1 MSPLEVNLLAATIV
15 LAVIVV
21 VLVIAIAAT
30 QAGKRFVRELTANM
44 LHRESAVSED
54 EIKDMVTENEEL
66 ADDEKRMIH
75 EIIDMGDTVAHEIMT
90 PRADMMTVEDTETV
104 LQAIERM
111 RGTGYSRLPV
121 YHEDHDYICGV
132 VKYKDLLT
140 PLLEGRENDPVGPYA
155 QEAFFVPESKDILPL
170 LSEMQTN
177 RKQMAIV
184 VDEYG
189 GTDGLITV
197 EDILEEIVGEIGD
210 ETDVEDGKFVSTVAE
225 GEWVVDGRLP
235 AEDAAELGWPVSE
248 SDDYET
254 IAGWLM
260 DTIDVVPSMGDEFE
274 IEGYRFKIQ
283 AMRRRRIS
291 TIRVSRIEP
300 CADEQDGSCDDGAAE
315 DAVSNKDAE

>member
-1 MSPLEVNLLAATIV
+1 MSPLEVNLLVATIV
-15 LAVIVV
+15 LAVVVV

-189 GTDGLITV
+189 GTDGLITI
-197 EDILEEIVGEIGD
+197 EDIVEEIVGEIVD
-210 ETDVEDGKFVSTVAE
+210 ETDLEAADVQQLSEREWRAE
-225 GEWVVDGRLP
+225 GSLSCD
-235 AEDAAELGWPVSE
+235 DAADLGWPVEE
-248 SDDYET
+248 SDDYDT
-254 IAGWLM
+254 LAGWLLASL
-260 DTIDVVPSMGDEFE
+260 DRVPQPGDSYEKD
-274 IEGYRFKIQ
+274 GYRFTVRR
-283 AMRRRRIS
+283 MRRRRIS
-291 TIRVSRIEP
+291 TVGVVRL
-300 CADEQDGSCDDGAAE
+300 E
-315 DAVSNKDAE
+315 DAPVREEQ

>member
-1 MSPLEVNLLAATIV
+1 MSPLEVNLLVATIV
-15 LAVIVV
+15 LAVIMV

-121 YHEDHDYICGV
+121 YHEDHDYICGI

-189 GTDGLITV
+189 GTDGLITI
-197 EDILEEIVGEIGD
+197 EDIVEEIVGEIVD
-210 ETDVEDGKFVSTVAE
+210 ETDLEAADVQQLSEREWRAE
-225 GEWVVDGRLP
+225 GSLSCD
-235 AEDAAELGWPVSE
+235 DAADLGWPVEE
-248 SDDYET
+248 SDDYDT
-254 IAGWLM
+254 LAGWLLASL
-260 DTIDVVPSMGDEFE
+260 DRVPQPGDSYEKD
-274 IEGYRFKIQ
+274 GYRFTVRR
-283 AMRRRRIS
+283 MRRRRIS
-291 TIRVSRIEP
+291 TVGVVRL
-300 CADEQDGSCDDGAAE
+300 E
-315 DAVSNKDAE
+315 DAPVREEQ

>member
-121 YHEDHDYICGV
+121 YHEDHDYICGI

-140 PLLEGRENDPVGPYA
+140 PLLEGRESDPVGPYA

-189 GTDGLITV
+189 GTDGLITI
-197 EDILEEIVGEIGD
+197 EDIVEEIVGEIVD
-210 ETDVEDGKFVSTVAE
+210 ETDLEAADVQQLSEREWRAE
-225 GEWVVDGRLP
+225 GSLSCD
-235 AEDAAELGWPVSE
+235 DAADLGWPVEE
-248 SDDYET
+248 SDDYDT
-254 IAGWLM
+254 LAGWLLASL
-260 DTIDVVPSMGDEFE
+260 DRVPQPGDSYEKD
-274 IEGYRFKIQ
+274 GYRFTVRR
-283 AMRRRRIS
+283 MRRRRIS
-291 TIRVSRIEP
+291 TVGVVRL
-300 CADEQDGSCDDGAAE
+300 E
-315 DAVSNKDAE
+315 DAPVREEQ

>member
-15 LAVIVV
+15 LAVVVV

-121 YHEDHDYICGV
+121 YHEDHDYICGI

-189 GTDGLITV
+189 GTDGLITI
-197 EDILEEIVGEIGD
+197 EDIVEEIVGEIVD
-210 ETDVEDGKFVSTVAE
+210 ETDLEAADVQQLSEREWRAE
-225 GEWVVDGRLP
+225 GSLSCD
-235 AEDAAELGWPVSE
+235 DAADLGWPVEE
-248 SDDYET
+248 SDDYDT
-254 IAGWLM
+254 LAGWLLASL
-260 DTIDVVPSMGDEFE
+260 DRVPQPGDSYEKD
-274 IEGYRFKIQ
+274 GYRFTVRR
-283 AMRRRRIS
+283 MRRRRIS
-291 TIRVSRIEP
+291 TVGVVRL
-300 CADEQDGSCDDGAAE
+300 E
-315 DAVSNKDAE
+315 DAPVREEQ

>member
-1 MSPLEVNLLAATIV
+1 MSPLEVNLLAAAII

-30 QAGKRFVRELTANM
+30 QAGKRFVRELTASM

-121 YHEDHDYICGV
+121 YHEDHDYICGI

-189 GTDGLITV
+189 GTDGLITI
-197 EDILEEIVGEIGD
+197 EDIVEEIVGEIVD
-210 ETDVEDGKFVSTVAE
+210 ETDLEAADVQQLSEREWRAE
-225 GEWVVDGRLP
+225 GSLSCD
-235 AEDAAELGWPVSE
+235 DAADLGWPVEE
-248 SDDYET
+248 SDDYDT
-254 IAGWLM
+254 LAGWLLASL
-260 DTIDVVPSMGDEFE
+260 DRVPQPGDSYEKD
-274 IEGYRFKIQ
+274 GYRFTVRR
-283 AMRRRRIS
+283 MRRRRIS
-291 TIRVSRIEP
+291 TVGVVRL
-300 CADEQDGSCDDGAAE
+300 E
-315 DAVSNKDAE
+315 DAPVREEQ

>member
-1 MSPLEVNLLAATIV
+1 MSPLEVNLLVATIV

-21 VLVIAIAAT
+21 ALVIAIAAT
-30 QAGKRFVRELTANM
+30 QAGKRFVRELTASM

-189 GTDGLITV
+189 GTDGLITI
-197 EDILEEIVGEIGD
+197 EDIVEEIVGEIVD
-210 ETDVEDGKFVSTVAE
+210 ETDLEAADVQQLSEREWRAE
-225 GEWVVDGRLP
+225 GSLSCD
-235 AEDAAELGWPVSE
+235 DAADLGWPVEE
-248 SDDYET
+248 SDDYDT
-254 IAGWLM
+254 LAGWLLASL
-260 DTIDVVPSMGDEFE
+260 DRVPQPGDSYEKD
-274 IEGYRFKIQ
+274 GYRFTVRR
-283 AMRRRRIS
+283 MRRRRIS
-291 TIRVSRIEP
+291 TVGVVRL
-300 CADEQDGSCDDGAAE
+300 E
-315 DAVSNKDAE
+315 DAPVREEQ

>member
-1 MSPLEVNLLAATIV
+1 MSPLEVNLLVATIV

-21 VLVIAIAAT
+21 ALVIAIAAT

-189 GTDGLITV
+189 GTDGLITI
-197 EDILEEIVGEIGD
+197 EDIVEEIVGEIVD
-210 ETDVEDGKFVSTVAE
+210 ETDLEAADVQQLSEREWRAE
-225 GEWVVDGRLP
+225 GSLSCD
-235 AEDAAELGWPVSE
+235 DAADLGWPVEE
-248 SDDYET
+248 SDDYDT
-254 IAGWLM
+254 LAGWLLASL
-260 DTIDVVPSMGDEFE
+260 DRVPQPGDSYEKD
-274 IEGYRFKIQ
+274 GYRFTVRR
-283 AMRRRRIS
+283 MRRRRIS
-291 TIRVSRIEP
+291 TVGVVRL
-300 CADEQDGSCDDGAAE
+300 E
-315 DAVSNKDAE
+315 DAPVREEQ

>member
-21 VLVIAIAAT
+21 VLIIAIAAT
-30 QAGKRFVRELTANM
+30 QAGKRFVRELTASM

-189 GTDGLITV
+189 GTDGLITI
-197 EDILEEIVGEIGD
+197 EDIVEEIVGEIVD
-210 ETDVEDGKFVSTVAE
+210 ETDLEAADVQQLSEREWRAE
-225 GEWVVDGRLP
+225 GSLSCD
-235 AEDAAELGWPVSE
+235 DAADLGWPVEE
-248 SDDYET
+248 SDDYDT
-254 IAGWLM
+254 LAGWLLASL
-260 DTIDVVPSMGDEFE
+260 DRVPQPGDSYEKD
-274 IEGYRFKIQ
+274 GYRFTVRR
-283 AMRRRRIS
+283 MRRRRIS
-291 TIRVSRIEP
+291 TVGVVRL
-300 CADEQDGSCDDGAAE
+300 E
-315 DAVSNKDAE
+315 DAPVREEQ

>member
-1 MSPLEVNLLAATIV
+1 MSPLEVNLLAATII

-30 QAGKRFVRELTANM
+30 QAGKRFVRELTASM

-66 ADDEKRMIH
+66 SDDEKRMIH

-121 YHEDHDYICGV
+121 YHEDHDYICGI

-189 GTDGLITV
+189 GTDGLITI
-197 EDILEEIVGEIGD
+197 EDIVEEIVGEIVD
-210 ETDVEDGKFVSTVAE
+210 ETDLEAADVQQLSEREWRAE
-225 GEWVVDGRLP
+225 GSLSCD
-235 AEDAAELGWPVSE
+235 DAADLGWPVEE
-248 SDDYET
+248 SDDYDT
-254 IAGWLM
+254 LAGWLLASL
-260 DTIDVVPSMGDEFE
+260 DRVPQPGDSYEKD
-274 IEGYRFKIQ
+274 GYRFTVRR
-283 AMRRRRIS
+283 MRRRRIS
-291 TIRVSRIEP
+291 TVGVVRL
-300 CADEQDGSCDDGAAE
+300 E
-315 DAVSNKDAE
+315 DAPVREEQ

>member
-189 GTDGLITV
+189 GTDGLITI
-197 EDILEEIVGEIGD
+197 EDIVEEIVGEIVD
-210 ETDVEDGKFVSTVAE
+210 ETDLEAADVQQLSEREWRAE
-225 GEWVVDGRLP
+225 GSLSCD
-235 AEDAAELGWPVSE
+235 DAADLGWPVEE
-248 SDDYET
+248 SDDYDT
-254 IAGWLM
+254 LAGWLLTSL
-260 DTIDVVPSMGDEFE
+260 DRVPQPGDSYEKD
-274 IEGYRFKIQ
+274 GYRFTVRR
-283 AMRRRRIS
+283 MRRRRIS
-291 TIRVSRIEP
+291 TVGVVRL
-300 CADEQDGSCDDGAAE
+300 E
-315 DAVSNKDAE
+315 DAPVREEQ

>member
-121 YHEDHDYICGV
+121 YHEDHD
-132 VKYKDLLT
+132 
-140 PLLEGRENDPVGPYA
+140 
-155 QEAFFVPESKDILPL
+155 
-170 LSEMQTN
+170 
-177 RKQMAIV
+177 
-184 VDEYG
+184 
-189 GTDGLITV
+189 
-197 EDILEEIVGEIGD
+197 
-210 ETDVEDGKFVSTVAE
+210 
-225 GEWVVDGRLP
+225 
-235 AEDAAELGWPVSE
+235 
-248 SDDYET
+248 
-254 IAGWLM
+254 
-260 DTIDVVPSMGDEFE
+260 
-274 IEGYRFKIQ
+274 
-283 AMRRRRIS
+283 
-291 TIRVSRIEP
+291 
-300 CADEQDGSCDDGAAE
+300 
-315 DAVSNKDAE
+315 

>member
-15 LAVIVV
+15 LAVIMV

-121 YHEDHDYICGV
+121 YHEDHDYICGI

-189 GTDGLITV
+189 GTDGLITI
-197 EDILEEIVGEIGD
+197 EDIVEEIVGEIVD
-210 ETDVEDGKFVSTVAE
+210 ETDLEAADVQQLSEREWRAE
-225 GEWVVDGRLP
+225 GSLSCD
-235 AEDAAELGWPVSE
+235 DAADLGWPVEE
-248 SDDYET
+248 SDDYDT
-254 IAGWLM
+254 LAGWLLASL
-260 DTIDVVPSMGDEFE
+260 DRVPQPGDSYEKD
-274 IEGYRFKIQ
+274 GYRFTVRR
-283 AMRRRRIS
+283 MRRRRIS
-291 TIRVSRIEP
+291 TVGVVRL
-300 CADEQDGSCDDGAAE
+300 E
-315 DAVSNKDAE
+315 DAPVREEQ

>member
-30 QAGKRFVRELTANM
+30 QAGKRFGRELTANM

-189 GTDGLITV
+189 GTDGLITI
-197 EDILEEIVGEIGD
+197 EDIVEEIVGEIVD
-210 ETDVEDGKFVSTVAE
+210 ETDLEAADVQQLSEREWRAE
-225 GEWVVDGRLP
+225 GSLSCD
-235 AEDAAELGWPVSE
+235 DAADLGWPVEE
-248 SDDYET
+248 SDDYDT
-254 IAGWLM
+254 LAGWLLASL
-260 DTIDVVPSMGDEFE
+260 DRVPQPGDSYEKD
-274 IEGYRFKIQ
+274 GYRFTVRR
-283 AMRRRRIS
+283 MRRRRIS
-291 TIRVSRIEP
+291 TVGVVRL
-300 CADEQDGSCDDGAAE
+300 E
-315 DAVSNKDAE
+315 DAPVREEH

>member
-189 GTDGLITV
+189 GTDGLITI
-197 EDILEEIVGEIGD
+197 EDIVEEIVGEIVD
-210 ETDVEDGKFVSTVAE
+210 ETDLEAADVQQLSEREWRTE
-225 GEWVVDGRLP
+225 GSLSCD
-235 AEDAAELGWPVSE
+235 DAADLGWPVEE
-248 SDDYET
+248 SDDYDT
-254 IAGWLM
+254 LAGWLLASL
-260 DTIDVVPSMGDEFE
+260 DRVPQPGDSYEKD
-274 IEGYRFKIQ
+274 GYRFTVRR
-283 AMRRRRIS
+283 MRRRRIS
-291 TIRVSRIEP
+291 TVGVVRL
-300 CADEQDGSCDDGAAE
+300 E
-315 DAVSNKDAE
+315 DAPVREEQ

>member
-1 MSPLEVNLLAATIV
+1 MSPLEVNLLVATIV
-15 LAVIVV
+15 LAVIMV

-30 QAGKRFVRELTANM
+30 QAGKRFVRELTASM

-189 GTDGLITV
+189 GTDGLITI
-197 EDILEEIVGEIGD
+197 EDIVEEIVGEIVD
-210 ETDVEDGKFVSTVAE
+210 ETDLEAADVQQLSEREWRAE
-225 GEWVVDGRLP
+225 GSLSCD
-235 AEDAAELGWPVSE
+235 DAADLGWPVEE
-248 SDDYET
+248 SDDYDT
-254 IAGWLM
+254 LAGWLLASL
-260 DTIDVVPSMGDEFE
+260 DRVPQPGDSYEKD
-274 IEGYRFKIQ
+274 GYRFTVRR
-283 AMRRRRIS
+283 MRRRRIS
-291 TIRVSRIEP
+291 TVGVVRL
-300 CADEQDGSCDDGAAE
+300 E
-315 DAVSNKDAE
+315 DAPVREEQ

>member
-21 VLVIAIAAT
+21 VLVIAIVAT
-30 QAGKRFVRELTANM
+30 QAGKRFVRELTASM

-121 YHEDHDYICGV
+121 YHEDHDYICGI

-189 GTDGLITV
+189 GTDGLITI
-197 EDILEEIVGEIGD
+197 EDIVEEIVGEIVD
-210 ETDVEDGKFVSTVAE
+210 ETDLEAADVQQLSEREWRAE
-225 GEWVVDGRLP
+225 GSLSCD
-235 AEDAAELGWPVSE
+235 DAADLGWPVEE
-248 SDDYET
+248 SDDYDT
-254 IAGWLM
+254 LAGWLLASL
-260 DTIDVVPSMGDEFE
+260 DRVPQPGDSYEKD
-274 IEGYRFKIQ
+274 GYRFTVRR
-283 AMRRRRIS
+283 MRRRRIS
-291 TIRVSRIEP
+291 TVGVVRL
-300 CADEQDGSCDDGAAE
+300 E
-315 DAVSNKDAE
+315 DAPVREEQ

>member
-15 LAVIVV
+15 LAVVVV

-189 GTDGLITV
+189 GTDGLITI
-197 EDILEEIVGEIGD
+197 EDIVEEIVGEIVD
-210 ETDVEDGKFVSTVAE
+210 ETDLEAADVQQLSEREWRAE
-225 GEWVVDGRLP
+225 GSLSCD
-235 AEDAAELGWPVSE
+235 DAADLGWPVEE
-248 SDDYET
+248 SDDYDT
-254 IAGWLM
+254 LAGWLLASL
-260 DTIDVVPSMGDEFE
+260 DRVPQPGDSYEKD
-274 IEGYRFKIQ
+274 GYRFTVRR
-283 AMRRRRIS
+283 MRRRRIS
-291 TIRVSRIEP
+291 TVGVVRL
-300 CADEQDGSCDDGAAE
+300 E
-315 DAVSNKDAE
+315 DAPVREEQ

>member
-1 MSPLEVNLLAATIV
+1 MLAATII

-30 QAGKRFVRELTANM
+30 QAGKRFVRELTASM

-121 YHEDHDYICGV
+121 YHEDHDYICGI

-189 GTDGLITV
+189 GTDGLITI
-197 EDILEEIVGEIGD
+197 EDIVEEIVGEIVD
-210 ETDVEDGKFVSTVAE
+210 ETDLEAADVQQLSEREWRAE
-225 GEWVVDGRLP
+225 GSLSCD
-235 AEDAAELGWPVSE
+235 DAADLGWPVEE
-248 SDDYET
+248 SDDYDT
-254 IAGWLM
+254 LAGWLLASL
-260 DTIDVVPSMGDEFE
+260 DRVPQPGDSYEKD
-274 IEGYRFKIQ
+274 GYRFTVRR
-283 AMRRRRIS
+283 MRRRRIS
-291 TIRVSRIEP
+291 TVGVVRL
-300 CADEQDGSCDDGAAE
+300 E
-315 DAVSNKDAE
+315 DAPVREEQ

>member
-189 GTDGLITV
+189 GTDGLITI
-197 EDILEEIVGEIGD
+197 EDIVEEIVGEIVD
-210 ETDVEDGKFVSTVAE
+210 ETDLEAADVQQLSEREWRAE
-225 GEWVVDGRLP
+225 GSLSCD
-235 AEDAAELGWPVSE
+235 DAADLGWPVEE
-248 SDDYET
+248 SDDYDT
-254 IAGWLM
+254 LAGWLLASL
-260 DTIDVVPSMGDEFE
+260 DRVPQPGDSYEKD
-274 IEGYRFKIQ
+274 GYRFTVRR
-283 AMRRRRIS
+283 MRRRRIS
-291 TIRVSRIEP
+291 TVGVVRL
-300 CADEQDGSCDDGAAE
+300 E
-315 DAVSNKDAE
+315 DAPVREGQ

>member
-15 LAVIVV
+15 LAVIVA

-189 GTDGLITV
+189 GTDGLITI
-197 EDILEEIVGEIGD
+197 EDIVEEIVGEIVD
-210 ETDVEDGKFVSTVAE
+210 ETDLEAADVQQLSEREWRAE
-225 GEWVVDGRLP
+225 GSLSCD
-235 AEDAAELGWPVSE
+235 DAADLGWPVEE
-248 SDDYET
+248 SDDYDT
-254 IAGWLM
+254 LAGWLLASL
-260 DTIDVVPSMGDEFE
+260 DRVPQPGDSYEKD
-274 IEGYRFKIQ
+274 GYRFTVRR
-283 AMRRRRIS
+283 MRRRRIS
-291 TIRVSRIEP
+291 TVGVVRL
-300 CADEQDGSCDDGAAE
+300 E
-315 DAVSNKDAE
+315 DAPVREEQ

>member
-1 MSPLEVNLLAATIV
+1 MSPLEVSLLAATIV
-15 LAVIVV
+15 LAVIMV

-30 QAGKRFVRELTANM
+30 QAGKRFVRELTASM

-121 YHEDHDYICGV
+121 YHEDHDYICGI

-189 GTDGLITV
+189 GTDGLITI
-197 EDILEEIVGEIGD
+197 EDIVEEIVGEIVD
-210 ETDVEDGKFVSTVAE
+210 ETDLEAADVQQLSEREWRAE
-225 GEWVVDGRLP
+225 GSLSCD
-235 AEDAAELGWPVSE
+235 DAADLGWPVEE
-248 SDDYET
+248 SDDYDT
-254 IAGWLM
+254 LAGWLLASL
-260 DTIDVVPSMGDEFE
+260 DRVPQPGDSYEKD
-274 IEGYRFKIQ
+274 GYRFTVRR
-283 AMRRRRIS
+283 MRRRRIS
-291 TIRVSRIEP
+291 TVGVVRL
-300 CADEQDGSCDDGAAE
+300 E
-315 DAVSNKDAE
+315 DAPVREEQ

>member
-1 MSPLEVNLLAATIV
+1 MSPLEVNLLAATII

-30 QAGKRFVRELTANM
+30 QAGKRFVRELTASM

-189 GTDGLITV
+189 GTDGLITI
-197 EDILEEIVGEIGD
+197 EDIVEEIVGEIVD
-210 ETDVEDGKFVSTVAE
+210 ETDLEAADVQQLSEREWRAE
-225 GEWVVDGRLP
+225 GSLSCD
-235 AEDAAELGWPVSE
+235 DAADLGWPVEE
-248 SDDYET
+248 SDDYDT
-254 IAGWLM
+254 LAGWLLASL
-260 DTIDVVPSMGDEFE
+260 DRVPQPGDSYEKD
-274 IEGYRFKIQ
+274 GYRFTVRR
-283 AMRRRRIS
+283 MRRRRIS
-291 TIRVSRIEP
+291 TVGVVRL
-300 CADEQDGSCDDGAAE
+300 E
-315 DAVSNKDAE
+315 DAPVREEQ

>member
-121 YHEDHDYICGV
+121 YHEDHDYICGI

-140 PLLEGRENDPVGPYA
+140 PLLGGRENDPVGPYA

-189 GTDGLITV
+189 GTDGLITI
-197 EDILEEIVGEIGD
+197 EDIVEEIVGEIVD
-210 ETDVEDGKFVSTVAE
+210 ETDLEAADVQQLSEREWRAE
-225 GEWVVDGRLP
+225 GSLSCD
-235 AEDAAELGWPVSE
+235 DAADLGWPVEE
-248 SDDYET
+248 SDDYDT
-254 IAGWLM
+254 LAGWLLASL
-260 DTIDVVPSMGDEFE
+260 DRVPQPGDSYEKD
-274 IEGYRFKIQ
+274 GYRFTVRR
-283 AMRRRRIS
+283 MRRRRIS
-291 TIRVSRIEP
+291 TVGVVRL
-300 CADEQDGSCDDGAAE
+300 E
-315 DAVSNKDAE
+315 DAPVHEEQ

>member
-21 VLVIAIAAT
+21 VLIIAIAAT

-189 GTDGLITV
+189 GTDGLITI
-197 EDILEEIVGEIGD
+197 EDIVEEIVGEIVD
-210 ETDVEDGKFVSTVAE
+210 ETDLEAADVQQLSEREWRAE
-225 GEWVVDGRLP
+225 GSLSCD
-235 AEDAAELGWPVSE
+235 DAADLGWPVEE
-248 SDDYET
+248 SDDYDT
-254 IAGWLM
+254 LAGWLLASL
-260 DTIDVVPSMGDEFE
+260 DRVPQPGDSYEKD
-274 IEGYRFKIQ
+274 GYRFTVRR
-283 AMRRRRIS
+283 MRRRRIS
-291 TIRVSRIEP
+291 TVGVVRL
-300 CADEQDGSCDDGAAE
+300 E
-315 DAVSNKDAE
+315 DAPVREEQ

>member
-189 GTDGLITV
+189 GTDGLITI
-197 EDILEEIVGEIGD
+197 EDIVEEIVGEIVD
-210 ETDVEDGKFVSTVAE
+210 ETDLEAADVQQLSEREWRAE
-225 GEWVVDGRLP
+225 GSLSCD
-235 AEDAAELGWPVSE
+235 DAADLGWPVEE
-248 SDDYET
+248 SDDYDT
-254 IAGWLM
+254 LAGWLLASL
-260 DTIDVVPSMGDEFE
+260 DRVPQPGDSYEKD
-274 IEGYRFKIQ
+274 GYRFTVRR
-283 AMRRRRIS
+283 MRRRRIS
-291 TIRVSRIEP
+291 TVGVVRL
-300 CADEQDGSCDDGAAE
+300 E
-315 DAVSNKDAE
+315 DAPVHEEQ

>member
-30 QAGKRFVRELTANM
+30 QAGKRFVRELTASM

-189 GTDGLITV
+189 GTDGLITI
-197 EDILEEIVGEIGD
+197 EDIVEEIVGEIVD
-210 ETDVEDGKFVSTVAE
+210 ETDLEAADVQQLSEREWRAE
-225 GEWVVDGRLP
+225 GSLSCD
-235 AEDAAELGWPVSE
+235 DAADLGWPVEE
-248 SDDYET
+248 SDDYDT
-254 IAGWLM
+254 LAGWLLASL
-260 DTIDVVPSMGDEFE
+260 DRVPQPGDSYEKD
-274 IEGYRFKIQ
+274 GYRFTVRR
-283 AMRRRRIS
+283 MRRRRIS
-291 TIRVSRIEP
+291 TVGVVRL
-300 CADEQDGSCDDGAAE
+300 E
-315 DAVSNKDAE
+315 DAPVREEQ

>member
-1 MSPLEVNLLAATIV
+1 MSPLEVNLLVATIV

-30 QAGKRFVRELTANM
+30 QAGKRFVRELTAGM

-189 GTDGLITV
+189 GTDGLITI
-197 EDILEEIVGEIGD
+197 EDIVEEIVGEIVD
-210 ETDVEDGKFVSTVAE
+210 ETDLEAADVQQLSEREWRAE
-225 GEWVVDGRLP
+225 GSLSCD
-235 AEDAAELGWPVSE
+235 DAADLGWPVEE
-248 SDDYET
+248 SDDYDT
-254 IAGWLM
+254 LAGWLLTSL
-260 DTIDVVPSMGDEFE
+260 DRVPQPGDSYEKD
-274 IEGYRFKIQ
+274 GYRFTVRR
-283 AMRRRRIS
+283 MRRRRIS
-291 TIRVSRIEP
+291 TVGVVRL
-300 CADEQDGSCDDGAAE
+300 E
-315 DAVSNKDAE
+315 DASVHEEQ

>member
-1 MSPLEVNLLAATIV
+1 MSPLEVNLLAATII

-30 QAGKRFVRELTANM
+30 QAGKRFVRELTASM

-121 YHEDHDYICGV
+121 YHEDHDYICGI

-189 GTDGLITV
+189 GTDGLITI
-197 EDILEEIVGEIGD
+197 EDIVEEIVGEIVD
-210 ETDVEDGKFVSTVAE
+210 ETDLEAADVQQLSEREWRAE
-225 GEWVVDGRLP
+225 GSLSCD
-235 AEDAAELGWPVSE
+235 DAADLGWPVEE
-248 SDDYET
+248 SDDYDT
-254 IAGWLM
+254 LAGWLLASL
-260 DTIDVVPSMGDEFE
+260 DRVPQPGDSYEKD
-274 IEGYRFKIQ
+274 GYRFTVRR
-283 AMRRRRIS
+283 MRRRRIS
-291 TIRVSRIEP
+291 TVGVVRL
-300 CADEQDGSCDDGAAE
+300 E
-315 DAVSNKDAE
+315 DAPVREEQ

>member
-21 VLVIAIAAT
+21 ALVIAIAAT

-189 GTDGLITV
+189 GTDGLITI
-197 EDILEEIVGEIGD
+197 EDIVEEIVGEIVD
-210 ETDVEDGKFVSTVAE
+210 ETDLEAADVQQLSEREWRAE
-225 GEWVVDGRLP
+225 GSLSCD
-235 AEDAAELGWPVSE
+235 DAADLGWPVEE
-248 SDDYET
+248 SDDYDT
-254 IAGWLM
+254 LAGWLLASL
-260 DTIDVVPSMGDEFE
+260 DRVPQPGDSYEKD
-274 IEGYRFKIQ
+274 GYRFTVRR
-283 AMRRRRIS
+283 MRRRRIS
-291 TIRVSRIEP
+291 TVGVVRL
-300 CADEQDGSCDDGAAE
+300 E
-315 DAVSNKDAE
+315 DAPVREEQ

>member
-15 LAVIVV
+15 LAVIVA

-189 GTDGLITV
+189 GTDGLITI
-197 EDILEEIVGEIGD
+197 EDIVEEIVGEIVD
-210 ETDVEDGKFVSTVAE
+210 ETDLEAADVQQLSEREWRAE
-225 GEWVVDGRLP
+225 GGLSCD
-235 AEDAAELGWPVSE
+235 DAADLGWPVEE
-248 SDDYET
+248 SDDYDT
-254 IAGWLM
+254 LAGWLLASL
-260 DTIDVVPSMGDEFE
+260 DRVPQPGDSYEKD
-274 IEGYRFKIQ
+274 GYRFTVRR
-283 AMRRRRIS
+283 MRRRRIS
-291 TIRVSRIEP
+291 TVGVVRL
-300 CADEQDGSCDDGAAE
+300 E
-315 DAVSNKDAE
+315 DAPVREEQ

>member
-1 MSPLEVNLLAATIV
+1 MSPLEVNLLVATIV
-15 LAVIVV
+15 LAVIVA

-189 GTDGLITV
+189 GTDGLITI
-197 EDILEEIVGEIGD
+197 EDIVEEIVGEIVD
-210 ETDVEDGKFVSTVAE
+210 ETDLEAADVQQLSEREWRAE
-225 GEWVVDGRLP
+225 GSLSCD
-235 AEDAAELGWPVSE
+235 DAADLGWPVEE
-248 SDDYET
+248 SDDYDT
-254 IAGWLM
+254 LAGWLLASL
-260 DTIDVVPSMGDEFE
+260 DRVPQPGDSYEKD
-274 IEGYRFKIQ
+274 GYRFTVRR
-283 AMRRRRIS
+283 MRRRRIS
-291 TIRVSRIEP
+291 TVGVVRL
-300 CADEQDGSCDDGAAE
+300 E
-315 DAVSNKDAE
+315 DAPVREEQ

>member
-1 MSPLEVNLLAATIV
+1 MSPLEVNLLVATIV

-189 GTDGLITV
+189 GTDGLITI
-197 EDILEEIVGEIGD
+197 EDIVEEIVGEIVD
-210 ETDVEDGKFVSTVAE
+210 ETDLEAADVQQLSEREWRAE
-225 GEWVVDGRLP
+225 GSLSCD
-235 AEDAAELGWPVSE
+235 DAADLGWPVEE
-248 SDDYET
+248 SDDYDT
-254 IAGWLM
+254 LAGWLLASL
-260 DTIDVVPSMGDEFE
+260 DRVPQPGDSYEKD
-274 IEGYRFKIQ
+274 GYRFTVRR
-283 AMRRRRIS
+283 MRRRRIS
-291 TIRVSRIEP
+291 TVGVVRL
-300 CADEQDGSCDDGAAE
+300 E
-315 DAVSNKDAE
+315 DAPVREEQ